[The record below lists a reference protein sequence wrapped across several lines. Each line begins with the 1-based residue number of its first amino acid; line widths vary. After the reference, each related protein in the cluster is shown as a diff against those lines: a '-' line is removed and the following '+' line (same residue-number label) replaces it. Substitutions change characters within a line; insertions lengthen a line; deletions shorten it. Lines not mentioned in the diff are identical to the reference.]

1 METSEFTVCR
11 GNYCTYTKL
20 IGKHIAK
27 YTLGVFALLA
37 FSYLL
42 ISEK

>member
-1 METSEFTVCR
+1 METTKLYACK
-11 GNYCTYTKL
+11 GNYCAYAELT
-20 IGKHIAK
+20 GKHIAK

-42 ISEK
+42 ISKK